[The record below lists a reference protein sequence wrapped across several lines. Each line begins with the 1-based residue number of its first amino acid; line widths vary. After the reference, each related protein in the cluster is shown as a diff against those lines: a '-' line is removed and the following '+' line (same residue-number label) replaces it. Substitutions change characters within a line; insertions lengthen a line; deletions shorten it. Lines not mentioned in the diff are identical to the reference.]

1 MEASADGGLR
11 KHRYAYQSWLG
22 RVEQWKRAAK
32 STDAK
37 CEVVLAGTVP
47 EDHAPKRESDAEPGT
62 SLHIAVG
69 WFVVRVRLQADTPS
83 YGKV

>member
-47 EDHAPKRESDAEPGT
+47 EDHAPKREPDAEPGT
-62 SLHIAVG
+62 SFHVSVRWL
-69 WFVVRVRLQADTPS
+69 VVRVGFQADTPP
-83 YGKV
+83 YGEV